1 MSNDLY
7 IPYEVSDNDH
17 RPLPPGADFWS
28 SPGVV
33 LDSGPGGGA
42 VDPSTYTPNN
52 QQCLI
57 LVDVLDKSSA
67 GEYVPLLFVEVWI
80 CDPAT
85 IVGPDTALPI
95 AHGSSTKYLTG
106 QSSSEGGSTTIKV
119 YGFKPYP
126 GMGSSPDGHACLIA
140 NCWGSRGSL
149 DNPPVQSDGK
159 SLIGSTT
166 ADFVSLVQ
174 TDGHVAQH
182 NIFAA
187 AMSMSKRG
195 PRHVAFPFNA
205 VAAVRKGEEK
215 VVLEIRDTTGDAGL
229 TKADLS
235 FLRKG
240 RYGKLPLHV
249 SKVPLK
255 AFAIDGGPGGAAKRV
270 PLEIHAGHPV
280 PLSILAE
287 FGEGEQV
294 GGVHAFDVIQKTTSG
309 RAQGGVRVLAVVT

>member
-7 IPYEVSDNDH
+7 IPYEAADNDT
-17 RPLPPGADFWS
+17 RPLPAGANFWS

-33 LDSGPGGGA
+33 LDSGPGDGA

-57 LVDVLDKSSA
+57 LVDVQDRSPP
-67 GEYVPLLFVEVWI
+67 GQYVPLLFVEVWV

-85 IVGPDTALPI
+85 IVGPDSALPI

-106 QSSSEGGSTTIKV
+106 QSFTKGASTTIKV
-119 YGFKPYP
+119 YGFMPYP
-126 GMGSSPDGHACLIA
+126 NMGSSPGGHVCLIA

-149 DNPPVQSDGK
+149 DNPPVQSDGR
-159 SLIGSTT
+159 SLIGSST

-174 TDGHVAQH
+174 KDGHVAQH

-187 AMSMSKRG
+187 AMPMHT
-195 PRHVAFPFNA
+195 PRHLSFPFNA
-205 VAAVRKGEEK
+205 VAAVSKGAEK
-215 VVLEIRDTTGDAGL
+215 VVLEIRNTTGDAGL

-240 RYGKLPLHV
+240 PHRNLPLHA
-249 SKVPLK
+249 SKVPLTT
-255 AFAIDGGPGGAAKRV
+255 FAIDGCPGGPAKRV
-270 PLEIHAGHPV
+270 ALELHSGHPV

-287 FGEGEQV
+287 IGHGEQV
-294 GGVHAFDVIQKTTSG
+294 GGVHTFDVIQKTISG
-309 RAQGGVRVLAVVT
+309 HVQGGVRLLTVVT